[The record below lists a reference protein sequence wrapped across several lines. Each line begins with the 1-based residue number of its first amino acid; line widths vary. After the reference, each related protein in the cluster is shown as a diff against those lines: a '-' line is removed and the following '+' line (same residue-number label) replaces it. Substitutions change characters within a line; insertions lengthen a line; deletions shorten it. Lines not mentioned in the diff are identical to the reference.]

1 MTAPIRVLI
10 VDDHAVVRE
19 GIRHVLSGSDEFE
32 VVGEASEGTDAVALT
47 GELQPHVVVLDITLP
62 GKSGLRL
69 VEALRKAAPATRILM
84 LSVHDQTEYVVQSV
98 RAGAH
103 GYLRKDTT
111 PNDLRQAIRAVHQ
124 GDSFYSPA
132 AARHLT
138 EALRNPPPAQEGNGG
153 LAALTSREREVLLGI
168 VRGQTNRQIAG
179 DLGISVRTVESHRDS
194 LMRKLGI
201 RSVAG
206 LTRFAIENG
215 MYYE

>member
-1 MTAPIRVLI
+1 MTAPIRVLV

-19 GIRHVLSGSDEFE
+19 GIRHVLSGSGEFE

-47 GELQPHVVVLDITLP
+47 GELQPDVVVLDITLP

-69 VEALRKAAPATRILM
+69 VEALRKAAPGARILM

-138 EALRNPPPAQEGNGG
+138 EALRNPPPAPEGNGG
-153 LAALTSREREVLLGI
+153 LASLTGREREVLLGI

>member
-1 MTAPIRVLI
+1 MTVPIRVLV

-32 VVGEASEGTDAVALT
+32 VVGEASEGTHAVALT

-69 VEALRKAAPATRILM
+69 VEALRKAAPAARILM

-138 EALRNPPPAQEGNGG
+138 EALRNPPPPPEGNGG

>member
-1 MTAPIRVLI
+1 MTGPIRVLV

-19 GIRHVLSGSDEFE
+19 GIRHVLSGSGEFE

-47 GELQPHVVVLDITLP
+47 GELQPDVVVLDITLP

-69 VEALRKAAPATRILM
+69 VEALRKAAPGARILM

-138 EALRNPPPAQEGNGG
+138 EALRNPPPAPEGNGG
-153 LAALTSREREVLLGI
+153 LASLTGREREVLLGI

>member
-1 MTAPIRVLI
+1 MTEPIRVLV

-19 GIRHVLSGSDEFE
+19 GIRHVLSGSGEFE
-32 VVGEASEGTDAVALT
+32 VVGEASEGTNAVALT
-47 GELQPHVVVLDITLP
+47 EELQPHVVVLDITLP

-69 VEALRKAAPATRILM
+69 VEALRKAAPAARILM

-138 EALRNPPPAQEGNGG
+138 EALRNPPPAPEGNGG
-153 LAALTSREREVLLGI
+153 LATLTSREREVLLGI

>member
-1 MTAPIRVLI
+1 MTAPIRVLL
-10 VDDHAVVRE
+10 VDDHTVVRE
-19 GIRHVLSGSDEFE
+19 GIRHVLSGTGEFE
-32 VVGEASEGTDAVALT
+32 VVGEAAEGTEAIALT
-47 GELQPHVVVLDITLP
+47 AELQPDVVVLDITLP

-69 VEALRKAAPATRILM
+69 VEGLRKASSATRILM

-111 PNDLRQAIRAVHQ
+111 PNELRQAIRAVHQ

-138 EALRNPPPAQEGNGG
+138 EALRHPPPSSDVSGG
-153 LAALTSREREVLLGI
+153 LDALTGREREVLLGI

-215 MYYE
+215 LYGE